1 MVNKMFNDGLL
12 PHLDDFVVTKNSEK
26 NSSESRLSSKD
37 KAIQTTAP
45 VFDDYDYGDKNYQQ
59 FETNKGKDK
68 KKVLFLNLPPAINNS
83 MLVRQRASAKDSL
96 AAASLST
103 AVSLPLMIGGRSKCV
118 VNLLDNRKVESEQD
132 NSRNQGADSLVGSDS
147 KATSSTFPAS
157 VSSSTNIST
166 SSQQAVS
173 NVPKNTALR
182 AEQRRQNMVSVV
194 RPVMNT
200 TSSHPVNSLSASSTC
215 SSSSSSSVSFYPSS
229 VKQAVD
235 QSKSGWQDNPG
246 SERASIIEDFI
257 QLEQKV
263 RSKANITSHQDRT
276 TNHNFTGTQSFYK
289 SDLDELFLLENLSLN
304 PNKNMQHEQLNEHQI
319 KQQIILMKRE
329 GQELNRGIKRQHR
342 FFLVKIEERKR
353 NLQIIQSVWYQKDLK
368 HAIEKLV
375 DLYNEGLIFTCQES
389 TDRLKSS
396 CYSQKQ
402 KEYATLNS
410 LNTSLVVDV
419 MSILILRPKL
429 WNLEI
434 CQLILPILT
443 NDLLLQYDHTNN
455 EANKYEYY
463 TEIALKSL
471 KLILTHFSP
480 VIKTTLESL
489 KENRKLIGKVDLS
502 REDRVSKSLNCY
514 KFLLEAQGII
524 MKRQASI
531 KNNDNKLANLY
542 RDLAQ
547 SFVIFQASFQDVQ
560 ELSQRSRK
568 NENKS

>member
-1 MVNKMFNDGLL
+1 MFNHELL

-26 NSSESRLSSKD
+26 NSSESRLSSRD
-37 KAIQTTAP
+37 KAIQTTTQ
-45 VFDDYDYGDKNYQQ
+45 VFDDLQEHDNYKQL

-83 MLVRQRASAKDSL
+83 LLVRQRASAKHSL

-118 VNLLDNRKVESEQD
+118 VNLLDNRKAESEQD
-132 NSRNQGADSLVGSDS
+132 NCRDQGNDSLVASDH
-147 KATSSTFPAS
+147 KATGSTFPVS
-157 VSSSTNIST
+157 VSSSTNINT
-166 SSQQAVS
+166 SSQQAS
-173 NVPKNTALR
+173 PNVPKNTALR
-182 AEQRRQNMVSVV
+182 AEQRRQNMVSIV
-194 RPVMNT
+194 RPVINT

-229 VKQAVD
+229 VKQAED
-235 QSKSGWQDNPG
+235 QSKSGWQDNPNLG
-246 SERASIIEDFI
+246 AASVIEDFI

-276 TNHNFTGTQSFYK
+276 TIYNFTGAQNFYN
-289 SDLDELFLLENLSLN
+289 SDLDELFLLEKLNLN
-304 PNKNMQHEQLNEHQI
+304 HNKNTQHEQLNEHQI

-329 GQELNRGIKRQHR
+329 GHELNRGIKRQHR

-375 DLYNEGLIFTCQES
+375 DLYNEGLLFTCQGS
-389 TDRLKSS
+389 NDGL
-396 CYSQKQ
+396 KQ

-443 NDLLLQYDHTNN
+443 NDLLLQYDSPNN
-455 EANKYEYY
+455 EVNKYEYY

-489 KENRKLIGKVDLS
+489 KETRKLIEKVDLS

-531 KNNDNKLANLY
+531 RNKDNKLANLY

-547 SFVIFQASFQDVQ
+547 SFVIFQASFQDIQ